1 MVKEMIFW
9 RGKASYLYSTAI
21 TIWGSQRKPREG
33 LDRLED
39 DSEAFGKFPVPEGTF
54 GKSFRRLTK
63 LRQSHRVSPSRVESR
78 RLELIPRTRENAR
91 TSSRMTLRTSGKF
104 PVSEGT
110 FGKDFRRLPKL
121 RRSYRVIP
129 SRVEVALN
137 IVFRLW

>member
-1 MVKEMIFW
+1 MT
-9 RGKASYLYSTAI
+9 L
-21 TIWGSQRKPREG
+21 KPSG
-33 LDRLED
+33 NL
-39 DSEAFGKFPVPEGTF
+39 PVPEGTF
-54 GKSFRRLTK
+54 GKDLQRLPK
-63 LRQSHRVSPSRVESR
+63 LQQSHGVSPSRVESR

-91 TSSRMTLRTSGKF
+91 TSSRMPLRTSGKF
-104 PVSEGT
+104 PVPEGT